1 MAGSAEVSKQTMA
14 LALQWLRDEVSTSY
28 VQKKLGA
35 KQVSQAIYKMAVA
48 LRAARRKG
56 LLK

>member
-1 MAGSAEVSKQTMA
+1 MA